1 MAKVT
6 KVEEKR
12 RGRPTKYAVGTKL
25 SKHVASLVRKHG
37 ATHAREILHAAN
49 GTELASIR
57 SANIFPEPSSISMP
71 VILKLAKAEG
81 VELKP
86 GRPKGSVKVVAADA
100 DAAKAD
106 KAAAKADKAAAKADK
121 ADKKPVLKKKNGK
134 AAKAAAKAKADEA
147 AKVEADNADA
157 TADAIADADAD
168 AMSDI
173 ESEIAAADA
182 A

>member
-106 KAAAKADKAAAKADK
+106 KADKAAAKADK

>member
-106 KAAAKADKAAAKADK
+106 KAAAKADKA
-121 ADKKPVLKKKNGK
+121 DKKPVLKKKNGK